1 MRTRYNL
8 IKTLSVI
15 AMVGFLTGCNYIGSM
30 MVHEKQSP
38 YDFDKTVALV
48 QDNAKAKGW
57 IVPKVYD
64 FQASMKK
71 HKQPDPGKIKV
82 VKLCQPEYAGKM
94 LSQDDTKFV
103 AAMMPCSIGIY
114 EKSDGKVY
122 VSSMNMRL
130 MSKMFGGVVGD
141 TLALV
146 AADDTEIL
154 EFLNE

>member
-1 MRTRYNL
+1 MNIRYSV
-8 IKTLSVI
+8 KQSLSIVVVT
-15 AMVGFLTGCNYIGSM
+15 AFLAGCSNIGGM
-30 MVHEKQSP
+30 MIHEKQSP

-48 QDNAKAKGW
+48 QENAKARGW

-71 HKQPDPGKIKV
+71 FEQPDPGKVKV

-94 LSQDDTKFV
+94 LSQDDSKFV

-122 VSSMNMRL
+122 VSSMNMGL
-130 MSKMFGGVVGD
+130 MSKMFDGVVGD

-146 AADDTEIL
+146 AADDAKIL
-154 EFLNE
+154 SFLDE